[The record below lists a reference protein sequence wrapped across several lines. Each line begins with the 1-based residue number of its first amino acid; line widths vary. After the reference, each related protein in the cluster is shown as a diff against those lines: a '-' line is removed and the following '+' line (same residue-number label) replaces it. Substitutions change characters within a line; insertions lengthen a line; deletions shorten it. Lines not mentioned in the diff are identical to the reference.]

1 MSQPQKKFA
10 KLRQWNRRRNYYFK
24 ALRMRLAKL
33 FLDYRTCQPLTLDA
47 VKKVLLLRDDGKIG
61 DMVVS
66 TSLLREFNVRGY
78 IIDVLATPENFPI
91 IENNPYIR
99 KIFINN
105 SKGIN
110 KQLSQEKYGV
120 VIDMGDKIS
129 PKSLYFLRA
138 IKANNVIGF
147 NKNEYKIY
155 NKSIPFQG
163 YNEHISKRYSL
174 LMTELGFKNYSIDY
188 ELHIC
193 DHINEKVSEYLKS
206 LPGKYNLVINPF
218 TASKE
223 RDLEEGQLQNLVNEL
238 HKKLPDINII
248 LIGLPERI
256 ANMNIEKTFVN
267 PYMSIQGA
275 MSLIYQCD
283 LVISPDTSVVHIAA
297 IWKKPLVALYGND
310 THGMF
315 NNNDVWGPGYSNA
328 IQITTIDK
336 YHSVSTIPITE
347 ILKAVDILFIRRGQ
361 YV

>member
-33 FLDYRTCQPLTLDA
+33 CLDYRSCRPLTLDT

-66 TSLLREFNVRGY
+66 TSLLREFSVRGY

-91 IENNPYIR
+91 VENNPYIR
-99 KIFINN
+99 KVFINN
-105 SKGIN
+105 TKDIS
-110 KQLSQEKYGV
+110 KQLSQENYDA

-129 PKSLYFLRA
+129 PKSLYLLRT

-147 NKNEYKIY
+147 NKKEYKIY

-174 LMTELGFKNYSIDY
+174 LMTELGFKNYSVDY

-193 DHINEKVSEYLKS
+193 DHVHEKVSEYLKS
-206 LPGKYNLVINPF
+206 LPGKYNFVINPF

-223 RDLEEGQLQNLVNEL
+223 RDLEEGNLQKLVNEL
-238 HKKLPDINII
+238 HKKFADVNII
-248 LIGLPERI
+248 LIGLPERM
-256 ANMNIEKTFVN
+256 ANINIEKAFVN
-267 PYMSIQGA
+267 PHMSIQGA

-283 LVISPDTSVVHIAA
+283 IIISPDTSVVHIAA
-297 IWKKPLVALYGND
+297 VWKKPLVALYGND

-315 NNNDVWGPGYSNA
+315 NNNDVWGPGYNNA
-328 IQITTIDK
+328 IQITSIDK
-336 YHSVSTIPITE
+336 YHSVSTIPILE
-347 ILKAVDILFIRRGQ
+347 ILKAVDVLFIRRD
-361 YV
+361 